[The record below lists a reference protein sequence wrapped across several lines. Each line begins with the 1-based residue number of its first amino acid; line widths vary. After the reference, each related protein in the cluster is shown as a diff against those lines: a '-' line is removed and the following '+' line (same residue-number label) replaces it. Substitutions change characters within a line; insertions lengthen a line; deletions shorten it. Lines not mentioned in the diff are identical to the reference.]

1 NWRKLKRA
9 AKLLLCR
16 LACIPSFFGGVL
28 LERLLMIP
36 VHLFI
41 CFCRYFRWLTFLL
54 DLTGLSSASLMLL
67 EAESMKLSRSLV
79 PGKQKFKNCEFMM
92 RNTLAVNICNCPR
105 ETLKH
110 ISYLHF
116 QGGFLT
122 LGPVQYTL
130 TVPLQSAENW
140 NLGEGRI
147 ILGGRANDVRTSKGR
162 GRGTRGLNSLLTPD
176 HLQLRGICLRHPTE

>member
-9 AKLLLCR
+9 ARLLLCR
-16 LACIPSFFGGVL
+16 LACIPSFLGGIL

-36 VHLFI
+36 VHLLI

-79 PGKQKFKNCEFMM
+79 VSLKSPPLNSHLSPPRAQHLCGVYMQLSSRDPKAYFLSVFPGCSSALCRKLEF
-92 RNTLAVNICNCPR
+92 
-105 ETLKH
+105 
-110 ISYLHF
+110 
-116 QGGFLT
+116 GGR
-122 LGPVQYTL
+122 G
-130 TVPLQSAENW
+130 
-140 NLGEGRI
+140 I

>member
-1 NWRKLKRA
+1 
-9 AKLLLCR
+9 
-16 LACIPSFFGGVL
+16 
-28 LERLLMIP
+28 MIP

-79 PGKQKFKNCEFMM
+79 